1 MAIRYRPEID
11 GLRTIA
17 VGAVLIYHL
26 DLYIGGS
33 KLLQGGFLGVDIFFV
48 ISGFL
53 ITSLLHKEYTA
64 TGRVSIADFYDRRA
78 RRLLPALFVVVAV
91 STAVAHRM
99 LVPTAMEDFAR
110 SALASIAFVSNIFWW
125 AESTVYGARSGL
137 IQPLLHTW
145 SLAVEEQFYLVFPL
159 IYIALL
165 ARAPRR
171 IITVGVTTI
180 LISFA
185 LAWWLT
191 QVAPSAS
198 FFLIFSRIWELLTGA
213 LLAHV
218 LATRHG
224 VARTLPLAGALPGLG
239 LFVIAASLLAVPLGG
254 HHPGPG
260 TLGVVT
266 GTVFII
272 AFARPG
278 EPVTRLLSTR
288 LFVSIGL
295 ISYALY
301 LWHYPIYAFGRL
313 WALMEPGPLDYLV
326 WIALSFAAA
335 GLTYHLI
342 EKPFRD
348 LSWLSRPTLAVTLTT
363 AALGLGAC
371 AAVLIAQNGAPGRL
385 ERLTAL
391 YGPAEPDN
399 TLLQRR
405 SWSVLDNMALAKG
418 YPASAQNAAHQAP
431 AFEREALWFDPSV
444 PGQKV
449 LIIGN
454 SHAKDL
460 FNALHLNRAALP
472 DLQFARYGMPA
483 SFDPSQIEL
492 LFAAPNFHHADT
504 VVLSFRY
511 QPSTMDH
518 IAPLIERLQAAGKT
532 VVLTTAATEFAKSD
546 VFTIADRHLRRTG
559 QLDVAAI
566 NTQAWQARAQAK
578 TAGINT
584 RLGHL
589 AADYDLALLDKDDF
603 LCNPAQKRCTNVT
616 DAGQKALYDYG
627 HYTLAGAAIFGKRIA
642 ETNWLAPLMTHR

>member
-26 DLYIGGS
+26 DLYVGAS

-53 ITSLLHKEYTA
+53 ITSLLHREYTA
-64 TGRVSIADFYDRRA
+64 TGRVSIADFYERRA
-78 RRLLPALFVVVAV
+78 RRLLPALFVVIAA

-159 IYIALL
+159 IYVALL
-165 ARAPRR
+165 ARAPHRVAAA
-171 IITVGVTTI
+171 TVGAI
-180 LISFA
+180 LIGFA
-185 LAWWLT
+185 LSGWLT
-191 QVAPSAS
+191 QVASSAS

-213 LLAHV
+213 LLAH
-218 LATRHG
+218 LMATRG
-224 VARTLPLAGALPGLG
+224 PFRSDRAWIRALPALGLG
-239 LFVIAASLLAVPLGG
+239 LIGLSLFAVPLGMS
-254 HHPGPG
+254 HPGPG
-260 TLGVVT
+260 TLAVVAGT
-266 GTVFII
+266 GLIL
-272 AFARPG
+272 AFARAD

-288 LFVSIGL
+288 LFVDIGL
-295 ISYALY
+295 ISYSLY

-313 WALMEPGPLDYLV
+313 YALMEPGPLDYLV
-326 WIALSFAAA
+326 WIMLSFAAA

-342 EKPFRD
+342 ERPFRNR
-348 LSWLSRPTLAVTLTT
+348 SWLSRQRLTGALAT

-371 AAVLIAQNGAPGRL
+371 SVVLITQNGAPGRL

-391 YGPAEPDN
+391 YGPVEPDN
-399 TLLQRR
+399 TVLQLR
-405 SWSVLDNMALAKG
+405 SWSVLDNMAVAKG
-418 YPASAQNAAHQAP
+418 YPASAQTAAHRAP
-431 AFEREALWFDPSV
+431 AFERDALWFDPAMA
-444 PGQKV
+444 GQKV

-460 FNALHLNRAALP
+460 FNALHLNRTALP
-472 DLQFARYGMPA
+472 DLQFARFALPA
-483 SFDPSQIEL
+483 SFDPNQIEL
-492 LFAAPNFHHADT
+492 LFAAPNFLHADT

-511 QPSTMDH
+511 QPSTMDR

-559 QLDVAAI
+559 QLDVEAI
-566 NTQAWQARAQAK
+566 NAQAWRARAHAQ

-584 RLGHL
+584 KLGQL
-589 AADYDLALLDKDDF
+589 AASYDLALLDKDDF
-603 LCNPAQKRCTNVT
+603 LCDPARKRCTNVT

-627 HYTLAGAAIFGKRIA
+627 HYTLVGAAVFGSRIA
-642 ETNWLAPLMTHR
+642 KTNWLAPLRTRQ